1 MKAIFKHREMVTAI
15 GVIAFIAIVAIVHPT
30 FIEPSNLA
38 RIANSAVILALLAIG
53 GTVVIITKNI
63 DVSVGSILAL
73 SGVIGGLMM
82 SNGTPIWIVI
92 LAVAALGAI
101 LGAVNG
107 IGVTYGHVP
116 SIVMTLAT
124 LAAYRG
130 VSFLITGGHSVESIP
145 TSYRRLGRVEF
156 LGLPIMV
163 WFVIVVL
170 IIMSLILAK
179 TPFGRHLYAT
189 GDNAEGAKL
198 IGIRT
203 DLTVILAFT
212 ISGVLSAIAALVFI
226 AQVGSIGN
234 QAGQGIEMRA
244 IASAVIG
251 GASLTGGVG
260 TAIGAV
266 LGAIF
271 ITTATSSLS
280 FLGIPGS
287 WADTVIGAILLIAL
301 FADARVR
308 ALLTARRLTER
319 YRKHERP
326 PANNTQLDEDDAVDD
341 RSSVETAGATK

>member
-1 MKAIFKHREMVTAI
+1 MKALFKHREMITVI
-15 GVIAFIAIVAIVHPT
+15 GIIAFVAIVTIVHPS
-30 FIEPSNLA
+30 FIAPSNLA
-38 RIANSAVILALLAIG
+38 RIANSTVILALLAIG

-63 DVSVGSILAL
+63 DVSVGSTLAL

-82 SNGTPIWIVI
+82 SNGIPIWIVLI
-92 LAVAALGAI
+92 SVVLVGAVLGAI
-101 LGAVNG
+101 NG

-130 VSFLITGGHSVESIP
+130 ISFLITGGHSVESIP
-145 TSYRRLGRVEF
+145 TEYRRLGRVEF
-156 LGLPIMV
+156 LGLPLMV
-163 WFVIVVL
+163 WFVIAIL
-170 IIMSLILAK
+170 IIMSLILWK
-179 TPFGRHLYAT
+179 TPFGRQLYAT
-189 GDNAEGAKL
+189 GDNADGAKL

-203 DLTVILAFT
+203 ELTIILAFT
-212 ISGVLSAIAALVFI
+212 ISGMLTAIAALVFI

-260 TAIGAV
+260 TAVGAV

-271 ITTATSSLS
+271 ISTATSSLS
-280 FLGIPGS
+280 FLGVPGS

-308 ALLTARRLTER
+308 ALLSARRLAER
-319 YRKHERP
+319 YRRQDPQAKISEVKR
-326 PANNTQLDEDDAVDD
+326 
-341 RSSVETAGATK
+341 